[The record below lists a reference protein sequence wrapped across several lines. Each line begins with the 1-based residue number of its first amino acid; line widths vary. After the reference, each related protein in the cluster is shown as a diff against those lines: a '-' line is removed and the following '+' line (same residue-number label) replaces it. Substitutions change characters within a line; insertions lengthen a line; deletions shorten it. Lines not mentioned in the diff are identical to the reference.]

1 MLRIAIFIPLIV
13 NHVPPLRLYA
23 IQVLGHAKT
32 VLIISFGFVV
42 QNVIP
47 STKNAFGTIIAGIAV
62 LAAAVSQIWT
72 QELQKNHGLSSTQ
85 LLHNASPLMA
95 VLLFACG
102 IPLDRALTGS
112 TFLDYRYDQRLIT
125 SLVLSNLTAI
135 AVNLATFLVIG
146 KCSPVTFQARVKGT
160 HVAHCDLH
168 PSNS

>member
-1 MLRIAIFIPLIV
+1 MAKLATIPV
-13 NHVPPLRLYA
+13 
-23 IQVLGHAKT
+23 T
-32 VLIISFGFVV
+32 VVVHISFY
-42 QNVIP
+42 NRSY
-47 STKNAFGTIIAGIAV
+47 STGTKLSLGVLLAGVGMATITDFQLNAFGTVIAGLAV
-62 LAAAVSQIWT
+62 VAAAVSQIWT

-146 KCSPVTFQARVKGT
+146 KCSPVTFQARVKET

-168 PSNS
+168 PSSN